1 VIKTVSISRRRFL
14 AYVVASFLVGVL
26 ATIGLPRLLASAG
39 DRVLPLHLEEI
50 GRVSSPDGRVDAV
63 MIRDNCGPLCSF
75 GYSVFLVPRGEAA
88 PEDVNRAIFQAYD
101 MEREAL
107 SWKRERVLE
116 IAYEKATIS
125 RFRNL
130 SHPFGDFDRKEKNWQ
145 YRVEIRLAPTT
156 DSSL

>member
-1 VIKTVSISRRRFL
+1 
-14 AYVVASFLVGVL
+14 
-26 ATIGLPRLLASAG
+26 
-39 DRVLPLHLEEI
+39 LHLEKI
-50 GRVSSPDGRVDAV
+50 GRVSSPDARVDAV

-88 PEDVNRAIFQAYD
+88 PEDAIEPFFRLTI

-145 YRVEIRLAPTT
+145 YRVEIPWAPTT